1 MSEEIE
7 NVVLERIL
15 RRQEKCNEKILIE
28 LGKILGEIGD
38 LTPSEA
44 YTIGQQLKY
53 GESLDKIVKLLSKTT
68 KINEV
73 EIYQML
79 ELEARKNLELKRIYF
94 KAKNIDFIPY
104 SKNIQL
110 QHLVKEMGI
119 ATLGTYRNI
128 SRTTGISFLD
138 RSGNIV
144 TKGIRDAYYEL
155 VDDAILNVS
164 TGKETFFEAL
174 KNQLHTIG
182 QNGIQSIEYESGRH
196 RRIDS
201 ALRMNLSDGINQLVI
216 AQEEIVG
223 EQFGYNMVQI
233 THHENAAPDHI
244 DTVDGKQF
252 VKLDIIRQQIAS
264 GEEKEIKLKDIKEN
278 GLTFR
283 GKWYYDFDY
292 INDNLNRPVSTL
304 NCYHQ
309 IFAAILG
316 VDRPLYSEEQLKKDK
331 EANEKGFEYDG
342 KHYTLYDGTQK
353 QRQIELAIRKNREE
367 ELIKRNAMKGLSGK
381 EKEKLKLDLED
392 ILSKQNKLY
401 NKYHEFSKAG
411 NLKTRLERTRLLT
424 K

>member
-15 RRQEKCNEKILIE
+15 RRQEKANERILKEI
-28 LGKILGEIGD
+28 GKILGKIGN

-53 GESLDKIVKLLSKTT
+53 GESLEKIVKILSDMS
-68 KINEV
+68 KISEV

-79 ELEARKNLELKRIYF
+79 EAEARKNLELKRVYF
-94 KAKNIDFIPY
+94 KAKKIDFIPY
-104 SKNIQL
+104 EKNIAL
-110 QHLVKEMGI
+110 QNKVREIAI
-119 ATLGTYRNI
+119 ATIGTYRNI
-128 SRTTGISFLD
+128 SKTTGLTFLD
-138 RSGNIV
+138 KNGNKI
-144 TKGIRDAYYEL
+144 TRGLRDAYYEI
-155 VDDAILNVS
+155 VDDAISNVS
-164 TGKETFFEAL
+164 TGKETFYESL

-182 QNGIQSIEYESGRH
+182 QAGVQSIEYDSGYH

-201 ALRMNLSDGINQLVI
+201 ALRMNLSDGLNQLAI
-216 AQEEIVG
+216 AQQEIVG

-264 GEEKEIKLKDIKEN
+264 GEEKEIKLEDIKEN

-292 INDNLNRPVSTL
+292 INDNLKRPVSTL

-309 IFAAILG
+309 IFTAILG
-316 VDRPLYSEEQLKKDK
+316 VDRPLYTEEQLKKDK
-331 EANEKGFEYDG
+331 EENEKGFEYDG
-342 KHYTLYDGTQK
+342 KHFTNYEGTQLLRK
-353 QRQIELAIRKNREE
+353 IEL
-367 ELIKRNAMKGLSGK
+367 ELR
-381 EKEKLKLDLED
+381 
-392 ILSKQNKLY
+392 
-401 NKYHEFSKAG
+401 
-411 NLKTRLERTRLLT
+411 KTRETKLMAKSANDNDLLSQMRQRENSLVSKYYDVLKVSGLKSRIERARLLT